1 MTRNVVLVCL
11 DTVRKDYFETF
22 APRLGELADVS
33 FEQCRSASAW
43 STPSHASMLTGELPH
58 RHGIHTHDRDFSGL
72 TREDTFLADIPEHR
86 AIGASANV
94 YASSTFGFD
103 GVFDEYSD
111 VAPHRRF
118 PDGMDME
125 KFIQER
131 EDEGLSRFLE
141 FFGEALAHDHPLQSL
156 ANGGLFKLNDLFR
169 RAPLP
174 KLLDDG
180 ANVVSREALSKVA
193 ETREPFFLFTNFMD
207 AHGPVHHVLG
217 YDRSLHSAPNTWTSF
232 AFDDWDINVNGT
244 VEENREHLQHHR
256 DLYGAAIDYLDR
268 KVSRFVRRVQER
280 TDRETSFVITADHG
294 ENLAFEADERL
305 FGHTS
310 SLTEALLHV
319 PLAIVNPPEGYDA
332 EETAYVS
339 HLQLGDLIAGLAHGE
354 TPDVFSERVAA
365 ELVGI
370 GVGGAPRD
378 DDEHRYWDRML
389 RCVYDGETKYV
400 WDSLGGRHRYRLDH
414 DRPCWQEQV
423 AADAEIP
430 SWATECFDVE
440 ISTYKERA
448 ESSESEAEP
457 IDEATKSRLEE
468 LGYL

>member
-1 MTRNVVLVCL
+1 MTRNVVLICL
-11 DTVRKDYFETF
+11 DTVRKDYFDEY

-33 FEQCRSASAW
+33 FEQCRAASAW
-43 STPSHASMLTGELPH
+43 STPSHASMMTGELPH
-58 RHGIHTHDRDFSGL
+58 QHGIHTHNRDFSGL
-72 TREDTFLADIPEHR
+72 TRADTFLSEMPDHR
-86 AIGASANV
+86 ALGASANV

-131 EDEGLSRFLE
+131 EGEGIGRFLE
-141 FFGEALAHDHPLQSL
+141 FLGEAIVHDYPLQSL

-180 ANVVSREALSKVA
+180 ANVVSREGLSKID
-193 ETREPFFLFTNFMD
+193 ENPEPFFLFTNFMD
-207 AHGPVHHVLG
+207 AHGPVHHVRG

-244 VEENREHLQHHR
+244 IEENQQHLEYHRE
-256 DLYGAAIDYLDR
+256 LYGAAIEYLDR
-268 KVSRFVRRVQER
+268 KVSRFIHRVQER
-280 TDRETSFVITADHG
+280 TDRETTFVITADHG
-294 ENLAFEADERL
+294 ENLAFEADQRL

-319 PLAIVNPPEGYDA
+319 PLAIVNPPPGYAAA
-332 EETAYVS
+332 EDEYFS
-339 HLQLGDLIAGLAHGE
+339 HLRLGELLSGLARDE
-354 TPDVFSERVAA
+354 TPDVFSERVVA

-378 DDEHRYWDRML
+378 EDEHQYWDRML
-389 RCVYDGETKYV
+389 RCAYDGETKYV
-400 WDSLGGRHRYRLDH
+400 WDSLGGRERYRLDH

-423 AADAEIP
+423 ELDVEIP
-430 SWATECFDVE
+430 SWATDFFEEDIAV
-440 ISTYKERA
+440 YKQQA
-448 ESSESEAEP
+448 ATSDGPTEP
-457 IDEATKSRLEE
+457 LDEVTKGRLEE